1 MIEEH
6 KVKDKIKISIFLKKI
21 KEYGYENIEA
31 TAHTFFRLSQKQRE
45 VYTEEVLKK
54 IIFNEKPL
62 EVSIQKNNNYAV
74 IYLYKE
80 NKLLKILLDLTLNK
94 VYIVS
99 FYILNREQMKE
110 IGK

>member
-1 MIEEH
+1 MFEEH
-6 KVKDKIKISIFLKKI
+6 KVKGKVKISIFLKKI
-21 KEYGYENIEA
+21 EEYGYENIEA
-31 TAHTFFRLSQKQRE
+31 TDHTFFRLSQKQRE
-45 VYTEEVLKK
+45 IYTEEVLKK

-62 EVSIQKNNNYAV
+62 EVCIQKNNNYAV

-110 IGK
+110 MGK